1 MCQQP
6 STPLLNHNIVFYGA
20 GSMAE
25 AIVRGLINRSVVAA
39 GNVIMLNRS
48 STERLAEL
56 RSRYGVLVSNDPAH
70 KTEYL
75 QNASV
80 IVLAMKP
87 KDATEALKNLGP
99 LLTPNQLIISMI
111 AGLSIRT
118 MQGLLGTRQ
127 PIVRSMPNTSSS
139 IGLGATGLA
148 FSKEVDE
155 SNRRLGLNIFEAV
168 GITTVIDED
177 RMDTLTGISG
187 SGPAYIYYMMEAM
200 IAAGIRGGL
209 PLEQSTELT
218 VQTVLGAARMVQ
230 QTGEEPAALR
240 KKVTSPNGS
249 TQAALEVLE
258 RGDFFET
265 VIAAVNRCAERSR
278 EMGSILEK
286 ELMKDTY

>member
-6 STPLLNHNIVFYGA
+6 AKPLIDDTLVFYGA

-25 AIVRGLINRSVVAA
+25 AIVRGMIARNVVES
-39 GNVIMLNRS
+39 GNIVMLNRS
-48 STERLAEL
+48 SSERLAEL
-56 RSRYGVLVSNDPAH
+56 RSRYGVIGCNDPQQKEDH
-70 KTEYL
+70 L
-75 QNASV
+75 RNAPV

-87 KDATEALKNLGP
+87 KDAAEALRGLGP
-99 LLTPNQLIISMI
+99 LLSPDQLVVSVI
-111 AGLSIRT
+111 AGLTIRT

-127 PIVRSMPNTSSS
+127 PVVRTMPNTSSS
-139 IGLGATGLA
+139 IGLGATGIA
-148 FSKEVDE
+148 FSKEVTEE
-155 SNRRLGLNIFEAV
+155 SRRTALNIFEAF
-168 GITTVIDED
+168 GMTAVIDEE
-177 RMDTLTGISG
+177 RMETLTGISG

-209 PLEQSTELT
+209 PPQQSTELT

-249 TQAALEVLE
+249 TQAAIEVLE
-258 RGDFFET
+258 KADFFES

-278 EMGSILEK
+278 EMGSALEK
-286 ELMKDTY
+286 ELS

>member
-6 STPLLNHNIVFYGA
+6 SIPLMNHNIVFYGA

-25 AIVRGLINRSVVAA
+25 AIVRGMISRSIVKSDH
-39 GNVIMLNRS
+39 VIMLNRS
-48 STERLAEL
+48 SSERLAEL
-56 RSRYGVLVSNDPAH
+56 RSRYGVMGTNDPEQ
-70 KTEYL
+70 KIDYL
-75 QNASV
+75 KNSPV

-87 KDATEALKNLGP
+87 KDAAEALRGIGP
-99 LLTPNQLIISMI
+99 LLSPDQIIVSVI

-118 MQGLLGTRQ
+118 MQGLLGKEQ
-127 PIVRSMPNTSSS
+127 PIVRTMPNTSSS
-139 IGLGATGLA
+139 IGLGATGIA

-155 SNRRLGLNIFEAV
+155 KGRRLALNIFEAV
-168 GITTVIDED
+168 GLTTVIDEE
-177 RMDTLTGISG
+177 RMETLTGISG

-209 PLEQSTELT
+209 PLEQSTQLT

-249 TQAALEVLE
+249 TQAAIEVLE
-258 RGDFFET
+258 HGEFFET

-278 EMGSILEK
+278 EMGAALEK
-286 ELMKDTY
+286 ELHS

>member
-6 STPLLNHNIVFYGA
+6 SVPLINHNIVFYGA

-25 AIVRGLINRSVVAA
+25 AIVRGMISRSVVSSDKI
-39 GNVIMLNRS
+39 IMLNRS
-48 STERLAEL
+48 GSERLAEL
-56 RSRYGVLVSNDPAH
+56 RSRYGVIGSNDSEQ
-70 KTEYL
+70 KIEYL
-75 QNASV
+75 RNSPV

-87 KDATEALKNLGP
+87 KDAAEALRNLGP
-99 LLTPNQLIISMI
+99 ILSADQLIISVI

-118 MQGLLGTRQ
+118 IQGLLGTQQ
-127 PIVRSMPNTSSS
+127 PVVRTMPNTSSS

-148 FSKEVDE
+148 FSKQVDE
-155 SNRRLGLNIFEAV
+155 AGRRLALNIFEAV
-168 GITTVIDED
+168 GLTTVIDEE
-177 RMDTLTGISG
+177 RMETLTGISG

-209 PLEQSTELT
+209 PVEQSTELT

-230 QTGEEPAALR
+230 QTGETPAALR

-249 TQAALEVLE
+249 TQAALEVLDK
-258 RGDFFET
+258 GDFFET

-278 EMGSILEK
+278 EMGVALEQ
-286 ELMKDTY
+286 ELK